1 MKIKEINTKYSPGMF
16 NDTRKYF
23 DNKVKFLIDCN
34 GNVTTKFNINFRI
47 KNTKNIFDI
56 LKEISINKRYKDL
69 KIIYITII
77 SDDKYINFI
86 LKKDKEIKL
95 IYWNISKENYYL
107 TN

>member
-16 NDTRKYF
+16 NNTRKYF

-34 GNVTTKFNINFRI
+34 GNVITKFNINFRI

-69 KIIYITII
+69 KIIYITIV

-107 TN
+107 IN

>member
-16 NDTRKYF
+16 ENTRKYF
-23 DNKVKFLIDCN
+23 DNKVKFLIEK

-77 SDDKYINFI
+77 SDNKYINFI
-86 LKKDKEIKL
+86 FKKDKEIKL

-107 TN
+107 IN